1 MQKLLSFLKGKWFS
15 SQTEPPPPVVD
26 LDYQPNANDVHSY
39 CMELVVYYQGMAP
52 YELQLFDI
60 RSFPFVG
67 DTFAG
72 FLSTISNTIRL
83 ARKVEYQPPL
93 VFPVAEKTPSRYF
106 IDERDCYLVPS
117 EMLEKYVMA
126 VQEFLSLALTEG
138 EHKSFFITYRINTA
152 SFAFALV
159 KLTKALIAAEQ
170 TAENI

>member
-15 SQTEPPPPVVD
+15 SQTEPPPVVD

-39 CMELVVYYQGMAP
+39 CMELVLYYQGMAP
-52 YELQLFDI
+52 HELQLFDI

-67 DTFAG
+67 ETFAD
-72 FLSTISNTIRL
+72 FLSTISNAIRL
-83 ARKVEYQPPL
+83 ARKVEYQAPL
-93 VFPVAEKTPSRYF
+93 AFPISEKSPARYF
-106 IDERDCYLVPS
+106 IDERDRYLDPG
-117 EMLEKYVMA
+117 EMLEKYVLA

-159 KLTKALIAAEQ
+159 KLTKALIAAEKS
-170 TAENI
+170 AEQI